1 MDAIAG
7 VTSAATR
14 PLTRGYLW
22 PAPGSNHALP
32 LSTWNSLRHR
42 VFRADQAG
50 PAGRASQDSQ
60 HLAQASNPS
69 RTEARTNC
77 THASHPGGSVRPGSR
92 RFGTQVVPFCVRTHS
107 SEPHAADR
115 TPERWQDVAKAVA
128 DRVGRT
134 RPCDHPD
141 SGAGRPCAPTSRSAP
156 TLAMFARPTS
166 DGAVVIHLRGKD
178 GKTVGFR

>member
-1 MDAIAG
+1 MPCRFLHGIDCG
-7 VTSAATR
+7 TESF
-14 PLTRGYLW
+14 
-22 PAPGSNHALP
+22 ALIRRDQ
-32 LSTWNSLRHR
+32 LDE
-42 VFRADQAG
+42 RA
-50 PAGRASQDSQ
+50 RISQ

-69 RTEARTNC
+69 RTEARSNYTR
-77 THASHPGGSVRPGSR
+77 TRRIPGGLFRPGSR

-107 SEPHAADR
+107 GEPHAADR